1 MKSPLKTNPRHGQ
14 AIKIT
19 RRSHGPTDRDRS
31 HLHARI
37 IQRNLKWVGYGTGAA
52 STRYD
57 LFYKYLKNILY
68 LPPAVPI

>member
-31 HLHARI
+31 HLDAKI
-37 IQRNLKWVGYGTGAA
+37 NLTKISSGCATERVQHQPDMICAT
-52 STRYD
+52 
-57 LFYKYLKNILY
+57 NI
-68 LPPAVPI
+68 